1 MQFKDRHRTPPTMT
15 HTGDCFLVPG
25 PVRMNDAC
33 LQAMAT
39 PVMTAR
45 GPEFREV
52 MAKLNSGL
60 RYAFNLSPAVPEMKN
75 ESWTGEDGYKVV
87 VVSGSGTAAM
97 EMVIA
102 NRFRNNDLVLVPT
115 NGKFGERVADICR
128 QFCNVKHLQY
138 EWGRSFDLYE
148 LEQQLERGCYEALL
162 ICHNETSSGITQDAE
177 AIAEMCERHNV
188 SFILDGITSV
198 GGMPV
203 HPAKWN
209 AEAVVMGAQKC
220 TAGPSGIAAIAV
232 SQHCVERI
240 QAIHLQGDANPR
252 YYLDM
257 ISALKK
263 GGDDQTPWTPAINL
277 AMGWSAAL
285 DHLKEETNEGR
296 WERCTRMASG
306 VRALFTDLGFML
318 LADDGQ
324 RSNSVTAIMYPEGI
338 DDAWRSALKDT
349 YNTQVIGAQ
358 DHLKGKMFRV
368 GSMGETPV
376 SEMIEGCKRMISC
389 FKDFGM
395 DLPDVDVDAYFG

>member
-1 MQFKDRHRTPPTMT
+1 M

-25 PVRMNDAC
+25 PVRMSDAC

-45 GPEFREV
+45 GAEFRKV
-52 MAKLNSGL
+52 MANLNSGL
-60 RYAFNLSPAVPEMKN
+60 RYAFDLSPSQPEMKTQ
-75 ESWTGEDGYKVV
+75 SWTGEDGYRVV

-115 NGKFGERVADICR
+115 NGKFGERAADICR
-128 QFCNVKHLQY
+128 QFCNVKQLQY

-177 AIAEMCERHNV
+177 AIAEMCERHGV

-203 HPAKWN
+203 HPAKWK

-232 SQHCVERI
+232 NEHCVERI
-240 QAIHLQGDANPR
+240 KAIHQQGDANPR

-263 GGDDQTPWTPAINL
+263 GDDDQTPWTPAINL
-277 AMGWSAAL
+277 AMGWGAAL
-285 DHLKEETNEGR
+285 NDLKTETNEAR
-296 WERCTRMASG
+296 WARCETMAKG
-306 VRALFTDLGFML
+306 VRDLFTDLGFTL
-318 LADDGQ
+318 LADSGQ
-324 RSNSVTAIMYPEGI
+324 RSSTVTAILYPEGV
-338 DDAWRSALKDT
+338 DDAWRTALKDK
-349 YNTQVIGAQ
+349 YDTQVIGAQ

-376 SEMIEGCKRMISC
+376 EEMIEGCKRMIAC
-389 FKDFGM
+389 FRDFGVE
-395 DLPDVDVDAYFG
+395 LNDVDVESYFG

>member
-1 MQFKDRHRTPPTMT
+1 MT

-45 GPEFREV
+45 GPEFRQV

-60 RYAFNLSPAVPEMKN
+60 RYAFNLSPSLPEMKSQ
-75 ESWTGEDGYKVV
+75 SWTGEDGYCVV

-128 QFCNVKHLQY
+128 QFCNVKQLKY
-138 EWGRSFDLYE
+138 DWGRSFDLYE

-188 SFILDGITSV
+188 AFILDGITSV

-203 HPAKWN
+203 HPEQWKV
-209 AEAVVMGAQKC
+209 EAVVMGAQKC
-220 TAGPSGIAAIAV
+220 TAGPSGIAAIALN
-232 SQHCVERI
+232 QHCVERI
-240 QAIHLQGDANPR
+240 KAIHQQGDANPR
-252 YYLDM
+252 YYLDL

-263 GGDDQTPWTPAINL
+263 GDDDQTPWTPAINL

-285 DHLKEETNEGR
+285 DHLREETNEAR
-296 WERCTRMASG
+296 WARCEQMAKG
-306 VRALFTDLGFML
+306 VRDLFTDLGFVL

-324 RSNSVTAIMYPEGI
+324 RSNSVTAILYPEGV
-338 DDAWRSALKDT
+338 DDAWRTALKDR
-349 YNTQVIGAQ
+349 YETQVIGAQ
-358 DHLKGKMFRV
+358 DHLKGKMFRI

-376 SEMIEGCKRMISC
+376 EEMIEGCKRMLNC
-389 FKDFGM
+389 FADFGV
-395 DLPDVDVDAYFG
+395 DLKDVDVESYFG

>member
-1 MQFKDRHRTPPTMT
+1 MA

-25 PVRMNDAC
+25 PVRMSDAC

-45 GPEFREV
+45 GPEFRQV
-52 MAKLNSGL
+52 MARLNSGL
-60 RYAFNLSPAVPEMKN
+60 RYAFNLSPSSPEMKTQ
-75 ESWTGEDGYKVV
+75 SWTGEDGYRVV

-128 QFCNVKHLQY
+128 QFCNVKQLQY

-162 ICHNETSSGITQDAE
+162 ICHNETSSGIAQDAE

-203 HPAKWN
+203 HPAKWK

-220 TAGPSGIAAIAV
+220 TAGPSGIAAIALNE
-232 SQHCVERI
+232 HCVERI
-240 QAIHLQGDANPR
+240 KAIHQQGDANPR

-263 GGDDQTPWTPAINL
+263 GDDDQTPWTPAINL
-277 AMGWSAAL
+277 AMGWGAAL
-285 DHLKEETNEGR
+285 EHLKEETNEAR
-296 WERCTRMASG
+296 WSRCETMAKG
-306 VRALFTDLGFML
+306 VRALFTDLGFAL
-318 LADDGQ
+318 LADSGQ
-324 RSNSVTAIMYPEGI
+324 RSSTVTAILYPEGV
-338 DDAWRSALKDT
+338 DDAWRSALKDR
-349 YNTQVIGAQ
+349 YDTQVIGAQ

-376 SEMIEGCKRMISC
+376 EEMIEGCKRMLDC
-389 FKDFGM
+389 FREFGVN
-395 DLPDVDVDAYFG
+395 LKDVDVESYFR

>member
-1 MQFKDRHRTPPTMT
+1 MSE
-15 HTGDCFLVPG
+15 
-25 PVRMNDAC
+25 AC

-39 PVMTAR
+39 PVITAR
-45 GPEFREV
+45 GAEFREV

-60 RYAFNLSPAVPEMKN
+60 RYAFDLSPSPSKMKSQ
-75 ESWTGEDGYKVV
+75 SWTGEDGYKVV

-128 QFCNVKHLQY
+128 QFCNVKQIKY

-162 ICHNETSSGITQDAE
+162 ICHNETSSGIAQDAE
-177 AIAEMCERHNV
+177 AIAEMCTRHNV

-220 TAGPSGIAAIAV
+220 TAGPSGIAAIALNE
-232 SQHCVERI
+232 HCVERI
-240 QAIHLQGDANPR
+240 KAIHQQGDANPR

-263 GGDDQTPWTPAINL
+263 GDDDQTPWTPAINL
-277 AMGWSAAL
+277 AMGWGVAL
-285 DHLKEETNEGR
+285 EELKEETNQVR
-296 WERCTRMASG
+296 WDRCERMAKG
-306 VRALFTDLGFML
+306 VRALFTDLGFAL
-318 LADDGQ
+318 LADSGQ
-324 RSNSVTAIMYPEGI
+324 QSTTVTAVLYPEGI
-338 DDAWRSALKDT
+338 NDDWRSALKEN
-349 YNTQVIGAQ
+349 YQTQVIGAQ

-368 GSMGETPV
+368 GSMGITPV
-376 SEMIEGCKRMISC
+376 DEMIEGCKRMMAC
-389 FKDFGM
+389 FRDFGL
-395 DLPDVDVDAYFG
+395 DLKEVDVESYFR

>member
-1 MQFKDRHRTPPTMT
+1 M

-25 PVRMNDAC
+25 PVRMSNAC

-45 GPEFREV
+45 GAEFRKV
-52 MAKLNSGL
+52 MANLNSGL
-60 RYAFNLSPAVPEMKN
+60 RYAFDLTPSQPEMKTQ
-75 ESWTGEDGYKVV
+75 SWTGEDGYRVV

-128 QFCNVKHLQY
+128 QFCNVKQLQY

-177 AIAEMCERHNV
+177 AIAEMCERHGV

-203 HPAKWN
+203 HPAKWK

-232 SQHCVERI
+232 NEHCVERI
-240 QAIHLQGDANPR
+240 KAIHQQGDANPR

-263 GGDDQTPWTPAINL
+263 GDDDQTPWTPAINL
-277 AMGWSAAL
+277 AMGWGAAL
-285 DHLKEETNEGR
+285 NDLKTETNEAR
-296 WERCTRMASG
+296 WARCETMAKG
-306 VRALFTDLGFML
+306 VRGLFTDLGFTL
-318 LADDGQ
+318 LADSGQ
-324 RSNSVTAIMYPEGI
+324 RSSTVTAILYPEGV
-338 DDAWRSALKDT
+338 DDTWRTALKDK
-349 YNTQVIGAQ
+349 YDTQVIGAQ

-376 SEMIEGCKRMISC
+376 EEMIEGCKRMIAC
-389 FKDFGM
+389 FRDFGVE
-395 DLPDVDVDAYFG
+395 LNDVDVESYFG

>member
-1 MQFKDRHRTPPTMT
+1 M

-25 PVRMNDAC
+25 PVRMSEAC

-39 PVMTAR
+39 PVITAR
-45 GPEFREV
+45 GAEFRKV
-52 MAKLNSGL
+52 MANLNSGL
-60 RYAFNLSPAVPEMKN
+60 RYAFDLSPSQPEMKTQ
-75 ESWTGEDGYKVV
+75 SWTGEDGYRVV

-128 QFCNVKHLQY
+128 QFCNVKQLRY

-177 AIAEMCERHNV
+177 AIAEMCERHGV

-203 HPAKWN
+203 HPAKWK

-232 SQHCVERI
+232 NEHCVERI
-240 QAIHLQGDANPR
+240 KAIHQQGDANPR

-263 GGDDQTPWTPAINL
+263 GDDDQTPWTPAINL
-277 AMGWSAAL
+277 AMGWGAAL
-285 DHLKEETNEGR
+285 DDLKTETNEAR
-296 WERCTRMASG
+296 WARCETMAKG
-306 VRALFTDLGFML
+306 VRDLFTDLGFTL
-318 LADDGQ
+318 LADSGQ
-324 RSNSVTAIMYPEGI
+324 RSSTVTAILYPEGVN
-338 DDAWRSALKDT
+338 DAWRTALKDK
-349 YNTQVIGAQ
+349 YDTQVIGAQ

-376 SEMIEGCKRMISC
+376 EEMIEGCKRMIAC
-389 FKDFGM
+389 FRDFGVE
-395 DLPDVDVDAYFG
+395 LNDVDVESYFG

>member
-1 MQFKDRHRTPPTMT
+1 
-15 HTGDCFLVPG
+15 
-25 PVRMNDAC
+25 
-33 LQAMAT
+33 
-39 PVMTAR
+39 
-45 GPEFREV
+45 
-52 MAKLNSGL
+52 
-60 RYAFNLSPAVPEMKN
+60 
-75 ESWTGEDGYKVV
+75 
-87 VVSGSGTAAM
+87 
-97 EMVIA
+97 
-102 NRFRNNDLVLVPT
+102 
-115 NGKFGERVADICR
+115 
-128 QFCNVKHLQY
+128 
-138 EWGRSFDLYE
+138 
-148 LEQQLERGCYEALL
+148 
-162 ICHNETSSGITQDAE
+162 
-177 AIAEMCERHNV
+177 
-188 SFILDGITSV
+188 
-198 GGMPV
+198 
-203 HPAKWN
+203 
-209 AEAVVMGAQKC
+209 
-220 TAGPSGIAAIAV
+220 
-232 SQHCVERI
+232 
-240 QAIHLQGDANPR
+240 
-252 YYLDM
+252 M

>member
-1 MQFKDRHRTPPTMT
+1 M

-25 PVRMNDAC
+25 PVRMSDAC

-45 GPEFREV
+45 GAEFRKV
-52 MAKLNSGL
+52 MANLNSGL
-60 RYAFNLSPAVPEMKN
+60 RYAFDLSPSQPEMKTQ
-75 ESWTGEDGYKVV
+75 SWTGEDGYRVV

-128 QFCNVKHLQY
+128 QFCNVKQLQY

-177 AIAEMCERHNV
+177 AIAEMCERHGV

-203 HPAKWN
+203 HPAKWK

-232 SQHCVERI
+232 NEHCVERI
-240 QAIHLQGDANPR
+240 KAIHQQGDANPR

-263 GGDDQTPWTPAINL
+263 GDDDQTPWTPAINL
-277 AMGWSAAL
+277 AMGWGAAL
-285 DHLKEETNEGR
+285 DDLKTETNEAR
-296 WERCTRMASG
+296 WARCETMAKG
-306 VRALFTDLGFML
+306 VRDLFTDLGFTL
-318 LADDGQ
+318 LADSGQ
-324 RSNSVTAIMYPEGI
+324 RSSTVTAILYPEGV
-338 DDAWRSALKDT
+338 DDAWRTALKDK
-349 YNTQVIGAQ
+349 YDTQVIGAQ

-376 SEMIEGCKRMISC
+376 EEMIEGCKRMIAC
-389 FKDFGM
+389 FRDFGVE
-395 DLPDVDVDAYFG
+395 LNDVDVESYFG

>member
-1 MQFKDRHRTPPTMT
+1 MA

-45 GPEFREV
+45 GPEFRQV

-60 RYAFNLSPAVPEMKN
+60 RYAFNLSPSLPEMKSQ
-75 ESWTGEDGYKVV
+75 SWTGEDGYCVV

-128 QFCNVKHLQY
+128 QFCNVKQLKY
-138 EWGRSFDLYE
+138 DWGRSFDLYE

-188 SFILDGITSV
+188 AFILDGITSV

-203 HPAKWN
+203 HPEQWK

-220 TAGPSGIAAIAV
+220 TAGPSGIAAIALN
-232 SQHCVERI
+232 QHCIERI
-240 QAIHLQGDANPR
+240 KAIHQQGDANPR
-252 YYLDM
+252 YYLDL

-263 GGDDQTPWTPAINL
+263 GDDDQTPWTPAINL

-285 DHLKEETNEGR
+285 DHLREETNEAR
-296 WERCTRMASG
+296 WDRCERMAKG
-306 VRALFTDLGFML
+306 VRDLFTDLGFVL

-324 RSNSVTAIMYPEGI
+324 RSNSVTAILYPEGV
-338 DDAWRSALKDT
+338 DDAWRTALKDR
-349 YNTQVIGAQ
+349 YETQVIGAQ
-358 DHLKGKMFRV
+358 DHLKGKMFRI

-376 SEMIEGCKRMISC
+376 EEMIEGCKRMLNC
-389 FKDFGM
+389 FADFGV
-395 DLPDVDVDAYFG
+395 DLKDVDVESYFG

>member
-1 MQFKDRHRTPPTMT
+1 MA

-45 GPEFREV
+45 GPEFRQV

-60 RYAFNLSPAVPEMKN
+60 RYAFNLSPSLPEMKSQ
-75 ESWTGEDGYKVV
+75 SWTGEDGYCVI

-128 QFCNVKHLQY
+128 QFCNVKQLKY
-138 EWGRSFDLYE
+138 DWGRSFDLYE

-188 SFILDGITSV
+188 AFILDGITSV

-203 HPAKWN
+203 HPEQWK

-220 TAGPSGIAAIAV
+220 TAGPSGIAAIALN
-232 SQHCVERI
+232 QHCIERI
-240 QAIHLQGDANPR
+240 KAIHQQGDANPR
-252 YYLDM
+252 YYLDL

-263 GGDDQTPWTPAINL
+263 GDDDQTPWTPAINL

-285 DHLKEETNEGR
+285 DHLREETNEAR
-296 WERCTRMASG
+296 WARCERMAKG
-306 VRALFTDLGFML
+306 VRDLFTDLGFAL

-324 RSNSVTAIMYPEGI
+324 RSNSVTAILYPEGI
-338 DDAWRSALKDT
+338 DDAWRTALKDR
-349 YNTQVIGAQ
+349 YETQVIGAQ
-358 DHLKGKMFRV
+358 DHLKGKMFRI

-376 SEMIEGCKRMISC
+376 EEMIEGCKRMLNC
-389 FKDFGM
+389 FTDFGV
-395 DLPDVDVDAYFG
+395 DLKDVDVESYFG

>member
-60 RYAFNLSPAVPEMKN
+60 RYAFNLSPSVPEMKN

-296 WERCTRMASG
+296 WERCARMASG

>member
-1 MQFKDRHRTPPTMT
+1 M

-25 PVRMNDAC
+25 PVRMSEAC
-33 LQAMAT
+33 LKAMAT
-39 PVMTAR
+39 PVITAR
-45 GPEFREV
+45 GAEFRKV
-52 MAKLNSGL
+52 MANLNSGL
-60 RYAFNLSPAVPEMKN
+60 RYAFDLSPSQPEMKTQ
-75 ESWTGEDGYKVV
+75 SWTGEDGYRVV

-128 QFCNVKHLQY
+128 QFCNVKQLRY

-177 AIAEMCERHNV
+177 AIAEMCERHGV

-203 HPAKWN
+203 HPAKWK

-232 SQHCVERI
+232 NEHCVERI
-240 QAIHLQGDANPR
+240 KAIHQQGDANPR

-263 GGDDQTPWTPAINL
+263 GDDDQTPWTPAINL
-277 AMGWSAAL
+277 AMGWGAAL
-285 DHLKEETNEGR
+285 DDLKTETNEAR
-296 WERCTRMASG
+296 WARCETMAKG
-306 VRALFTDLGFML
+306 VRDLFTDLGFTL
-318 LADDGQ
+318 LADSGQ
-324 RSNSVTAIMYPEGI
+324 RSSTVTAILYPEGV
-338 DDAWRSALKDT
+338 DDAWRTALKDK
-349 YNTQVIGAQ
+349 YDTQVIGAQ

-376 SEMIEGCKRMISC
+376 EEMIEGCKRMIAC
-389 FKDFGM
+389 FRDFGVE
-395 DLPDVDVDAYFG
+395 LNDVDVESYFG